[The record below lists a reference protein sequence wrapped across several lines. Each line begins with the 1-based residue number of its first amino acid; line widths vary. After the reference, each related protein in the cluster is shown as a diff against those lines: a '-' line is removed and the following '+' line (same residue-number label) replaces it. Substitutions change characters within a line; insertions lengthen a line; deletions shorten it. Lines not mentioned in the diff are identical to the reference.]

1 MIKEYI
7 NIKNEP
13 NFFAKAP
20 KRIGKDRYNTTWFLL
35 FIPALKYVTL
45 QSFKINAPNTILVGS
60 VMAANTDPKASD
72 AATKIAVAPPL
83 SIGFV

>member
-35 FIPALKYVTL
+35 FIPALTYVTL
-45 QSFKINAPNTILVGS
+45 QSFKINGPNTILVGG
-60 VMAANTDPKASD
+60 VIAANTGPKASEPT
-72 AATKIAVAPPL
+72 TKIAVALPV
-83 SIGFV
+83 SSGFV